1 MNIPQELVK
10 LDNQYAK
17 SVFLASYAYLI
28 GLMEID
34 PSIKRIHVVAFTDNT
49 AEKMITYSIGPAACG
64 NLVTGDD
71 GLSFSARF
79 AGIAKDIFVPW
90 SHLCFVGSPEMKTPF
105 SPNLHD
111 PYGMQTPFS
120 GVSLIDNDRVLEKV
134 EEEKSEADKTADAK
148 RSKIRLV

>member
-49 AEKMITYSIGPAACG
+49 AEKMITYSIGPTACG

-79 AGIAKDIFVPW
+79 AGIAKDIFIPW
-90 SHLCFVGSPEMKTPF
+90 SHLCFVSSPEIATPF

-120 GVSLIDNDRVLEKV
+120 DVSLIADEEV
-134 EEEKSEADKTADAK
+134 EEKKSEADKVADAK
-148 RSKIRLV
+148 RSKMRLV

>member
-17 SVFLASYAYLI
+17 SIFLASYNYLM

-34 PSIKRIHVVAFTDNT
+34 PSIKRIHIIAFTDNT
-49 AEKMITYSIGPAACG
+49 AEKTITYSIGPTACG

-105 SPNLHD
+105 S
-111 PYGMQTPFS
+111 

>member
-34 PSIKRIHVVAFTDNT
+34 PSIKRIHIIAFTDNT
-49 AEKMITYSIGPAACG
+49 AEKTITYSIGPGACA

-79 AGIAKDIFVPW
+79 AGVARDIFVPW

-120 GVSLIDNDRVLEKV
+120 EVSLVDDGRVLEKV
-134 EEEKSEADKTADAK
+134 EEEKSEAEKAADAK
-148 RSKIRLV
+148 RSKMRLV